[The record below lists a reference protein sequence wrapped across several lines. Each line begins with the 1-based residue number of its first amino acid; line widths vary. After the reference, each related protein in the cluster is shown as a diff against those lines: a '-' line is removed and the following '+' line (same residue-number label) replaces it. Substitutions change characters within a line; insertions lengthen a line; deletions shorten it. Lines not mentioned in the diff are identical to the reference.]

1 MIAPRSKPT
10 RRPSTTLDI
19 GSGATLFLLIGMLL
33 LAAAFYSQ
41 ANVLFWAFGMMVAAL
56 VISIFVPS
64 SIVRRIYI
72 SRLTPASGEVGQPL
86 RLRYQLTNRARW
98 LPAFGLIVHERTARR
113 RRRRKRAPQ
122 KDGVDDDIFRAEP
135 HGWVL
140 HLGPRQTVLA
150 DAPCWPARR
159 GELRLARLVV
169 ACGFPFG
176 IVTARRN
183 FDRPERLLIYPSTRM
198 LARRTMHR
206 LLQADF
212 ADGKRTTHVDD
223 GDEFF
228 GLREYRPG
236 DSQRIID
243 WKHTAR
249 TGVLISREMRRLA
262 RPTII
267 VCLDLRDPRTC
278 EDREAVEHAIALTA
292 SLLTT
297 AHRQGSR
304 IGMVVYGVECPSF
317 AAHHSGPMRHA
328 MLAALAR
335 LDLDK
340 RLDAREQPNIRP
352 SVVIRPGDHGQ
363 AHVERAAGARS
374 QGAVR

>member
-1 MIAPRSKPT
+1 MIAPGSKPT
-10 RRPSTTLDI
+10 RRPSTALDI

-41 ANVLFWAFGMMVAAL
+41 ANVLFWAFGLMVGAL
-56 VISIFVPS
+56 AISIFVPW
-64 SIVRRIYI
+64 SIVRHIDIDRIA
-72 SRLTPASGEVGQPL
+72 PARGEVDQPL
-86 RLRYQLTNRARW
+86 ILRYQLTNRARW
-98 LPAFGLIVHERTARR
+98 LPAFGLIVQERTAPRKARR
-113 RRRRKRAPQ
+113 RRAQPH
-122 KDGVDDDIFRAEP
+122 DDTSREILRAEP

-150 DAPCWPARR
+150 DAPCWPAHR
-159 GELRLARLVV
+159 GELRLTRLVV

-183 FDRPERLLIYPSTRM
+183 FDRPERILIYPSTRS

-236 DSQRIID
+236 DSQRVID

-267 VCLDLRDPRTC
+267 VCLDLRDERAC
-278 EDREAVEHAIALTA
+278 EDHEAVEHAIALCA

-297 AHRQGSR
+297 AHKQGSR
-304 IGMVVYGVECPSF
+304 IGMIVLGVVCPAF
-317 AAHHSGPMRHA
+317 AAHHSGAMRHA

-335 LDLDK
+335 LDVRD
-340 RLDAREQPNIRP
+340 RRQAHDETRIRP
-352 SVVIRPGDHGQ
+352 SVVIHPGENGH
-363 AHVERAAGARS
+363 AHVERAVGGRARGAAR
-374 QGAVR
+374 